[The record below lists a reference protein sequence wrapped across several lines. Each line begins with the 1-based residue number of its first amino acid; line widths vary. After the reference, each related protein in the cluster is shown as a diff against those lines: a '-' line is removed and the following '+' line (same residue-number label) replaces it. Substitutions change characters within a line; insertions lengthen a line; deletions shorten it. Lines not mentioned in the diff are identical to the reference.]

1 MKNLGSSPPAST
13 KAVPVAVML
22 TIAGCALCML
32 GYEMIVRDR
41 SASRLTPEG
50 APGGA
55 GPDARAEAM
64 NAALASIAAAKRE
77 RDSATP
83 QGGPRLPNVPADS
96 PPPEADPAPPL
107 VAISKEEILAKQKAD
122 AHTLDAQLSSEE
134 IDPVWAP
141 KVERAT
147 TEALA
152 RLGGNMHLDEV
163 TCRETLCR
171 ARVTH
176 ADPRAHDE
184 DVERL
189 FNMPVLAGQ
198 ALSLS
203 PADDPR
209 NTILYFSR
217 KGTTLS
223 VMQPQMQVL
232 PPAGLTPDQLRSL
245 GMDSPGAGPPPTD
258 VN

>member
-1 MKNLGSSPPAST
+1 MKTLGNSPPSST
-13 KAVPVAVML
+13 KAVPVAVVL
-22 TIAGCALCML
+22 TIAACALCMV
-32 GYEMIVRDR
+32 GFRMIARDR
-41 SASRLTPEG
+41 SAACLTPEG
-50 APGGA
+50 AQDRT
-55 GPDARAEAM
+55 GPDARAESMAV
-64 NAALASIAAAKRE
+64 ALATIAAAKQE
-77 RDSATP
+77 ADSPAT
-83 QGGPRLPNVPADS
+83 QAGARLPNVPADS
-96 PPPEADPAPPL
+96 PAPKAEPTAAP

-122 AHTLDAQLSSEE
+122 AHTLDTQLSSEE
-134 IDPVWAP
+134 VDPVWAP

-147 TEALA
+147 AEALA
-152 RLGGNMHLDEV
+152 KLGGTMHLDEV

-171 ARVTH
+171 ARLTH
-176 ADPRAHDE
+176 GDPRAHDE

-198 ALSLS
+198 ALTMS
-203 PADDPR
+203 PSDDPR

-245 GMDSPGAGPPPTD
+245 GMDPSGAATPPTD